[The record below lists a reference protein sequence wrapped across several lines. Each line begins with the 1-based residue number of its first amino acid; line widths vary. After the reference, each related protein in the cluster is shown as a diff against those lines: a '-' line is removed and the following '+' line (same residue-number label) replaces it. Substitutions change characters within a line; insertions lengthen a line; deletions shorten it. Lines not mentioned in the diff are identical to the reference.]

1 MKKIMLF
8 LAGTI
13 FMLGLSTMAQAFTM
27 TLSSGSE
34 TVVVN
39 DNGVNDFNSAIN
51 GIMYSGSINGI
62 SVSAIG
68 TSIFD
73 QNSGSFDISSFVF
86 RGTGSITIK
95 LTDSGL
101 VLDTYAISPNLS
113 VGEYLS
119 STSSSNVQLTSDVL
133 VNGVSVPGVSTTVTG
148 MGSSTTSG
156 LATVGNTFSLDEII
170 TATLT
175 GNSSVSIDGLVNVA
189 PVPEPGTMLLLG
201 IGLISLAV
209 VSKRK
214 MNKQS

>member
-1 MKKIMLF
+1 MKKTALF

-13 FMLGLSTMAQAFTM
+13 FMLGLSSMAQAFTM
-27 TLSSGSE
+27 TLSSGAQ

-39 DNGVNDFNSAIN
+39 DNGYNDFNSAAN
-51 GIMYSGSINGI
+51 SIMYSGSINGI

-68 TSIFD
+68 TSVFD
-73 QNSGSFDISSFVF
+73 PTSGSFDISSFVF
-86 RGTGSITIK
+86 RGTGTITIK

-101 VLDTYAISPNLS
+101 ALNTLPISPNLS
-113 VGEYLS
+113 VSDYLS
-119 STSSSNVQLTSDVL
+119 STTSSNAQLASNVL
-133 VNGVSVPGVSTTVTG
+133 VNGVSVPGIATTVTG

-156 LATVGNTFSLDEII
+156 LATVGSTFSLDEVI

-175 GNSSVSIDGLVNVA
+175 GGSVSIDGLVNVA

-214 MNKQS
+214 MNKQA